1 MSPRDYGKVRCPRC
15 GEWYGLD
22 ETHVCAS
29 AAPLTLGAT
38 ADPATV
44 PDLDRPLVP
53 GLTWV
58 VPLESRPIALGPSTD
73 RPEIRPALALDADRY
88 WSHARHGLTVG
99 RARRD
104 LDTAARDYA
113 LQPAPTTGAIPV
125 LVAELSQAAAAW
137 DKAITNAAK
146 DMS

>member
-1 MSPRDYGKVRCPRC
+1 MTHDVRTMCHTCGAWYWVSDGHSCPSRTAAYIPPAAVSPSD
-15 GEWYGLD
+15 L
-22 ETHVCAS
+22 
-29 AAPLTLGAT
+29 
-38 ADPATV
+38 
-44 PDLDRPLVP
+44 PDGDRPLIP

-88 WSHARHGLTVG
+88 WSHARHGLAVG

-113 LQPAPTTGAIPV
+113 L
-125 LVAELSQAAAAW
+125 